1 MNDFVEIDGST
12 EEGGGQILRV
22 SLALSSVLSKPFRLH
37 NIRAGRTK
45 PGLQPQHLAGV
56 NTAAR
61 ITNAKVKGAE
71 IGSREL
77 EFVPGKII
85 GGRYDIDI
93 GTAGSVSLLLQSIL
107 PILVHADRQSQIT
120 VTGGTHVTHSP
131 TIEYYEHVFLPMIRK
146 FGAYADLKIDSFGW
160 FPRGGGKVSLF
171 VRPSALTSI
180 DLKDKGSLILIQGAC
195 SLSGLPEDILM
206 REEEGIRSVFPG
218 AKVDRISK
226 QSLSQGTAV
235 TLWAEF
241 DNVFI
246 GASELGKKGVRAES
260 VGKAAASSLQKDM
273 GAKCAVDGWMADQLL
288 VFMALAK
295 GKSYLSVPH
304 MTSHVKTCI
313 QVIPMFTGVQ
323 FETDKNMVSVEG
335 IGLK

>member
-1 MNDFVEIDGST
+1 
-12 EEGGGQILRV
+12 
-22 SLALSSVLSKPFRLH
+22 
-37 NIRAGRTK
+37 
-45 PGLQPQHLAGV
+45 
-56 NTAAR
+56 
-61 ITNAKVKGAE
+61 
-71 IGSREL
+71 
-77 EFVPGKII
+77 
-85 GGRYDIDI
+85 
-93 GTAGSVSLLLQSIL
+93 
-107 PILVHADRQSQIT
+107 
-120 VTGGTHVTHSP
+120 
-131 TIEYYEHVFLPMIRK
+131 
-146 FGAYADLKIDSFGW
+146 
-160 FPRGGGKVSLF
+160 
-171 VRPSALTSI
+171 
-180 DLKDKGSLILIQGAC
+180 
-195 SLSGLPEDILM
+195 M